1 MESRR
6 SQTPARKEV
15 NFGELAKIDKNFR
28 EYYQGIL
35 PEIEKILFDKL
46 QINPTEY
53 RVTGVTFEPRN
64 PPGCLPYV
72 RYDRG
77 VGFVVGLS
85 CVPD

>member
-1 MESRR
+1 MESRQ
-6 SQTPARKEV
+6 SQTPPRKEV

-28 EYYQGIL
+28 ENYQGIL